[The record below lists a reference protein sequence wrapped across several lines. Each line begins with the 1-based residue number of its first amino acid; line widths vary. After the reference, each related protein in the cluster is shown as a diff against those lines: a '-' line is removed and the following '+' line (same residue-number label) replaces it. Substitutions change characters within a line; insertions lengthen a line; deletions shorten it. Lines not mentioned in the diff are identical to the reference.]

1 MGNLAIR
8 RAARFHLA
16 DSKHYDQPMPDPGFY
31 PRFVVDRLIEMLEDA
46 PAVLIHGPRQSGKTM
61 LARRATTGSR

>member
-1 MGNLAIR
+1 M
-8 RAARFHLA
+8 A